1 MPPHQSP
8 RFRRQSLQVEVNA
21 KARPGYGVAWRIALI
36 CLVIMFAGIF
46 YVGLRSSSD
55 NMARDRQNKRRSE
68 AIGKKEIENMQAELE
83 SYKSPRYILSKIG
96 TLDTA
101 LRPPMPGQ
109 VRRLTGEGGQNRG
122 DFSDINLAAF
132 DAPGGGDARSVI
144 SASGTVT
151 AAVGYP

>member
-1 MPPHQSP
+1 MNPHQSP

-46 YVGLRSSSD
+46 YVGMRSSSD
-55 NMARDRQNKRRSE
+55 NMARDLQNKRRTE

-109 VRRLTGEGGQNRG
+109 VRRLTVEGSQNRG
-122 DFSDINLAAF
+122 DFSDISLAAF
-132 DAPGGGDARSVI
+132 DTPVGRDSRSAI

-151 AAVGYP
+151 SAVGYP

>member
-1 MPPHQSP
+1 MPPHPSP

-46 YVGLRSSSD
+46 YVGMRSSSD
-55 NMARDRQNKRRSE
+55 NMARDLQNKRRTE

-109 VRRLTGEGGQNRG
+109 VRRLTVEGGQNRG

-132 DAPGGGDARSVI
+132 DTPIGRDSRSTI
-144 SASGTVT
+144 SASGTVPS
-151 AAVGYP
+151 AVGYP